1 MDTDTVDAVA
11 TWNISR
17 AHAQR
22 WAERYRN
29 RKLSAGFNVDPSPT
43 SQAVYWRRFLR
54 MNDDSARTGL
64 SVAACA
70 ACGVGQNEWY
80 LRRAAYFWCA
90 FKELTRLLECIGEAQ
105 APSSRVGLEHGI
117 AYSGLHAQIQTL
129 LTGCESFERM
139 AAPNRKHRYSTR
151 SHIIRGLPRD
161 WREQLFAQL
170 PAPQRTAFLVLAL
183 TGCRPIELQKGVGV
197 TLAEQGG
204 RDLFL
209 FEIEGAKVTPNSG
222 QPQRQLWREIHLC
235 PLASLL
241 YNRLSDVLD
250 GPSPLTPIRVSV
262 ECGRS
267 ISDAI
272 TRYGAKLW
280 PQHGR
285 LNAYALRYQFKED
298 LCLAGRDRDF
308 IARAMGHNNDVS
320 QNYYGPRRRSNST
333 NSTSDAHPDAGF
345 VSAQASRV
353 VRHRLFRSRELVLEL
368 SYGWWTKER
377 ELTPDF

>member
-17 AHAQR
+17 ANAQR

-29 RKLSAGFNVDPSPT
+29 RKVSAGYNVDPSPA
-43 SQAVYWRRFLR
+43 SQAAYWRRFLR
-54 MNDDSARTGL
+54 MSGDSARTGL

-90 FKELTRLLECIGEAQ
+90 FKELTRLLECIREVR
-105 APSSRVGLEHGI
+105 APCSV
-117 AYSGLHAQIQTL
+117 LHAQIQML

-139 AAPNRKHRYSTR
+139 AAPNRKRRYSTR

-170 PAPQRTAFLVLAL
+170 PALQRTAFLVLAL

-209 FEIEGAKVTPNSG
+209 FEIEGAKVTPHSG

-241 YNRLSDVLD
+241 YNRLCDALD
-250 GPSPLTPIRVSV
+250 GPSPPPLIRVSV

-298 LCLAGRDRDF
+298 LRLAGRDRDF

-333 NSTSDAHPDAGF
+333 HSTSDAHPDAGF